1 MENKKAWW
9 DPAGVFTGNEQV
21 IKEVGSTKKRPMDP
35 MGYMEE
41 VYETTSK
48 APFFGPMM
56 GSVVKLVVG
65 EKPTKRDYKNIG
77 TGLNAWMYSTF
88 GDVVSGYERGGEV
101 SEMFL
106 NGEDLTDVIAKSV
119 EESVHKK
126 INDSITD
133 LRNQL
138 SLDTLGGVDEFG
150 RDRTM
155 SSDLTDTDT
164 HSGATA
170 GHTSGTVGGQWG
182 PLLDLISSV
191 EGVSYDSVYPGTTKV
206 KYSGG
211 KPLYEMT
218 IGEAHD
224 WQTQTYR
231 ARGSAAAGKYQ
242 FMDIQTQAA
251 SYAGLGRDDM
261 FSAENQDKMAIGLIE
276 KKRKVTLEML
286 KNNPAEAQ
294 IRIAKEWAGIPVGT
308 AMRGHRRQVGPEQ
321 SYYAGDGRNASG
333 TSTAKVRAAFAQ
345 VLGGGSGERTIEKIT
360 GSDEDGDRSAG
371 LELDGSGGVGQGKMI
386 TGPAGYNRIGAGAA
400 YHVDTKFHRSLGMG
414 NMISAMDKLAGA
426 YAARGKEIVFS
437 GQGYARLKGWSKDWD
452 LKEKKKVLQSAIDA
466 HSHSKFMRAQGFLPF
481 DYYIPD
487 ISAKRDLYHKSTEG
501 AEILL
506 PTFGGK
512 QKVGKLYGGYGK
524 SADLFTSGGKH
535 VAMTGHGDLAFSKGG
550 YTKGYEHQVTVGE
563 QGKEFIMDADSTKA
577 LATVFPGLLSA
588 LNKADYSG
596 TLKVLRNYAEY
607 EVGASQEL
615 GVPQQVADVII
626 ASVPKPTPVL
636 VPVGGGGVSDDHRAI
651 LDLHSH

>member
-1 MENKKAWW
+1 
-9 DPAGVFTGNEQV
+9 
-21 IKEVGSTKKRPMDP
+21 
-35 MGYMEE
+35 
-41 VYETTSK
+41 
-48 APFFGPMM
+48 
-56 GSVVKLVVG
+56 
-65 EKPTKRDYKNIG
+65 
-77 TGLNAWMYSTF
+77 
-88 GDVVSGYERGGEV
+88 
-101 SEMFL
+101 
-106 NGEDLTDVIAKSV
+106 
-119 EESVHKK
+119 
-126 INDSITD
+126 
-133 LRNQL
+133 
-138 SLDTLGGVDEFG
+138 
-150 RDRTM
+150 
-155 SSDLTDTDT
+155 
-164 HSGATA
+164 
-170 GHTSGTVGGQWG
+170 
-182 PLLDLISSV
+182 
-191 EGVSYDSVYPGTTKV
+191 
-206 KYSGG
+206 
-211 KPLYEMT
+211 
-218 IGEAHD
+218 
-224 WQTQTYR
+224 
-231 ARGSAAAGKYQ
+231 
-242 FMDIQTQAA
+242 
-251 SYAGLGRDDM
+251 
-261 FSAENQDKMAIGLIE
+261 
-276 KKRKVTLEML
+276 ML
-286 KNNPAEAQ
+286 KNNPAKAQ
-294 IRIAKEWAGIPVGT
+294 RLLALEWASLPKDT
-308 AMRGHRRQVGPEQ
+308 SNRGA
-321 SYYAGDGRNASG
+321 YSG
-333 TSTAKVRAAFAQ
+333 QGGKVKSSEVREAFKQ
-345 VLGGGSGERTIEKIT
+345 VLAGGSGERTIEKIT

-466 HSHSKFMRAQGFLPF
+466 HSHSTFMRAQGFLPF

-512 QKVGKLYGGYGK
+512 QKVGSLYGGYGK

-535 VAMTGHGDLAFSKGG
+535 VAMTGHGDLHYSEGG

-607 EVGASQEL
+607 EVGASQEV

-651 LDLHSH
+651 LDNGH